1 MLSFW
6 PMVRPTQASPCR
18 IFVTEGT
25 VEKQHHLKGLYY
37 MGRLAYGANPAKITR
52 VS

>member
-1 MLSFW
+1 MADG
-6 PMVRPTQASPCR
+6 ASNAGIAPP

-25 VEKQHHLKGLYY
+25 VEKQYHLKGLHY